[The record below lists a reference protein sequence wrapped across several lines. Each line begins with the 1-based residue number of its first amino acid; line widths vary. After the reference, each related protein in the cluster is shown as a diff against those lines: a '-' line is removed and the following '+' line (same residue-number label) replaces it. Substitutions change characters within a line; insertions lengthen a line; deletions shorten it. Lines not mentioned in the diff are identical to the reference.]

1 MIIEDEGKLA
11 ENTDYED
18 VGVIATPYRTIT

>member
-11 ENTDYED
+11 ENTDYD
-18 VGVIATPYRTIT
+18 NVGVPATPYKTIT